1 MRPSSPRELLI
12 PASRQALNKAA
23 GDSRASAYEL
33 SMTMNG
39 HGVPVDARG
48 AEEEAD
54 DEDDDDDGGCGASRV
69 EDPPPAEY
77 LLAVLQDHSPELPA
91 LQPQGAGEMFK
102 MRKAAGKSDRDAH
115 LMRLLQARCPLAS
128 RLPCEDTDPGTET
141 DLPRTPH
148 GPPAAAAGDWHGGRC
163 ASGAHP
169 PGVVSPKTGV

>member
-23 GDSRASAYEL
+23 GDGRASAYEL

-54 DEDDDDDGGCGASRV
+54 EEDGGDGGGGASRV

-77 LLAVLQDHSPELPA
+77 LLAVLPDHSPELPA
-91 LQPQGAGEMFK
+91 LQPLGAGEMFK
-102 MRKAAGKSDRDAH
+102 MRKTAGKSDRDAH

-128 RLPCEDTDPGTET
+128 RPPCEDTDPGTDT
-141 DLPRTPH
+141 DPPRTPC
-148 GPPAAAAGDWHGGRC
+148 R
-163 ASGAHP
+163 SGW
-169 PGVVSPKTGV
+169 